1 MALEFGE
8 EVTDLDIRDQFVQF
22 SQEVFDDIITS
33 GRWWHQNVTY
43 NLTLVDS
50 TSVYT
55 LPVTISEVRDVR
67 RQGDGVRVALT
78 TVEQLIRRSEDLTQ
92 LLAQP
97 PGPLHLPTHWFPAGA
112 ASDGAL
118 QIQVWPVP
126 NGDQTDLLNVYALKR
141 PATLALTSTI
151 PLPEEYINVARSG
164 VRALVRYN
172 ENNLEAA
179 ALMFQ
184 RFDAK
189 LRLLNG
195 RFQGAPRAGS
205 RMAAK
210 RGLKITP
217 QMPSAPGGD

>member
-1 MALEFGE
+1 VSITLQTFAEEMALEFGE
-8 EVTDLDIRDQFVQF
+8 EVTDLDI
-22 SQEVFDDIITS
+22 
-33 GRWWHQNVTY
+33 RWWHQNVTY

-126 NGDQTDLLNVYALKR
+126 NGDH
-141 PATLALTSTI
+141 STI